1 MKKIGLI
8 LLLLGLMLTLAPSA
22 TLAQGDVACENEVV
36 VQVSDFLS
44 TIADK
49 YYGNILAFPAIVDA
63 TNVQGGD
70 FAQIDNADVIE
81 PGWKLCIPSAD
92 DAQTM
97 LGEALPAMAM
107 QDEAMAEGEPIELRM
122 IWWGSQNRHD
132 RTIKAIEMYEAE
144 NPNVDIVYEFVG
156 WGDYWTTTATQAAG
170 GNLPDLMQHDY
181 ARLEEYVA
189 RDLLLPLDGFV
200 ESGTIDLSDVP
211 AASIQGG
218 RIGGTLYG
226 INLGNNSFAVV
237 IDADAFAKAGI
248 EIPPQDWTWQDFENI
263 ALELHDKLGIWGAGP
278 EMYSPNWWRAAY
290 MGHGESIFAADG
302 TRLGYT
308 DDQPFIDLLSMVK
321 RLQEAGAAPSQDE
334 DVARFRDAGPE
345 NSPIVTGESA
355 MAYYWSNQIVAI
367 QSAAGEDRNLILHT
381 LPRPEGGQSTNF
393 LKPSMFWS
401 ITKHAK
407 HPVEAAKFINWFTN
421 SVEANNILLAERGVP
436 IAAHVQQGLQPLLGK
451 PQQVMF
457 DFVSLVETDSSP
469 IDPPDPAGW
478 GDVNAN
484 VYLPEVIDPVLFGV
498 ITPEEGA
505 TILREQGDQI
515 LAAASQ

>member
-1 MKKIGLI
+1 MKKIVSV
-8 LLLLGLMLTLAPSA
+8 LLLLVLLLTLAPLPS
-22 TLAQGDVACENEVV
+22 LAQEVTCESEVV
-36 VQVSDFLS
+36 VQADDWLS
-44 TIADK
+44 TMADK
-49 YYGNILAFPAIVDA
+49 FYGNVLAFSVIVDA
-63 TNVQGGD
+63 TNAQGGD
-70 FAQIDNADVIE
+70 FATIDNADIIE
-81 PGWKLCIPSAD
+81 PGWKLCIPSAEE
-92 DAQTM
+92 AQTM
-97 LGEALPAMAM
+97 LGQDLPAVAM
-107 QDEAMAEGEPIELRM
+107 QGEAMAEGEQIELRM

-132 RTIKAIEMYEAE
+132 RTIQVIEMYEAE

-189 RDLLLPLDGFV
+189 RDLLLPLDGYAD
-200 ESGTIDLSDVP
+200 SGAIDLSNVP
-211 AASIQGG
+211 NASIQGG

-237 IDADAFAKAGI
+237 MDADAFAQAGI

-278 EMYSPNWWRAAY
+278 DTHTYNWWRAAY
-290 MGHGESIFAADG
+290 MGYGESIFAADG
-302 TRLGYT
+302 ARLGYT
-308 DDQPFIDLLSMVK
+308 DDQPFVDLLSMVK
-321 RLQEAGAAPSQDE
+321 RLQEAGAAPTRE
-334 DVARFRDAGPE
+334 EELARFADTGPE

-381 LPRPEGGQSTNF
+381 LPRPEGGQSTNY

-401 ITKHAK
+401 ITKHAN
-407 HPVEAAKFINWFTN
+407 HPAEAAKFINWFTN
-421 SVEANNILLAERGVP
+421 SIEANEVLLAERGVP
-436 IAAHVQQGLQPLLGK
+436 IAAHVQEGLQPLLGR
-451 PQQVMF
+451 PQQIMF

-478 GDVNAN
+478 GDVSAN
-484 VYLPEVIDPVLFGV
+484 VYEPEVIDPVLYGL

-505 TILREQGDQI
+505 AILREKGNEI